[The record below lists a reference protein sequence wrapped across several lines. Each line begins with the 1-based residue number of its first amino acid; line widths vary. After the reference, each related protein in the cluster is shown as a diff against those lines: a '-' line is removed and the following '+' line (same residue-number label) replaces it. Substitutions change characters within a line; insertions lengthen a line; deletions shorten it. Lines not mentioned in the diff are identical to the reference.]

1 MKAVTLTGIRTL
13 ELIEE
18 PKPEIVK
25 ADDVLIKVK
34 VVGVCGSDIHYF
46 ESGRIGTQVVEYPF
60 KVGHELA
67 GVVEAVGSDV
77 TRVKV
82 GDEVAV
88 EPAVVCHECDQCKS
102 GRENTCRNNK
112 FLGCPGQIEGCMCEY
127 IVMPEENCFPT
138 HGQLTLDQAALCEPL
153 PIGIYALNRAGV
165 KPTDK
170 IAILG
175 GGPIGLCV
183 MIAGKAMGIT
193 DIFMTE
199 KIPERIEVAKRGG
212 ANWVE
217 NPDMTDVVKECHSH
231 FEFGV
236 DVAIECA
243 GKQETLD
250 DGIDMLKPG
259 GKLIVVGIPTEER
272 VSFVADRYRR
282 KEVTIFNIRRQNHC
296 VQSAIDLIAKGNVDV
311 DFMITHHFTLE
322 QSQEAYDMVCD
333 YKDGAVKA
341 MITFD

>member
-1 MKAVTLTGIRTL
+1 MKAVTLTGIRKL
-13 ELIEE
+13 EMIDI
-18 PKPEIVK
+18 PKPEIIK
-25 ADDVLIKVK
+25 PDDVLIKVRSI
-34 VVGVCGSDIHYF
+34 GVCGSDIHYF
-46 ESGRIGTQVVEYPF
+46 ESGRIGSQVVQYPF
-60 KVGHELA
+60 MVGHELA
-67 GVVEAVGSDV
+67 GVVEAIGSSV
-77 TRVKV
+77 TNLKV
-82 GDEVAV
+82 GEEVAV

-127 IVMPEENCFPT
+127 IVMPAENCFPT
-138 HGQLTLDQAALCEPL
+138 HGKLTLDQAALCEPL

-175 GGPIGLCV
+175 AGPIGLCV
-183 MIAGKAMGIT
+183 LIAAKAMGIT
-193 DIFMTE
+193 DIIMTE
-199 KIPERIEVAKRGG
+199 KIPERIAVAKKGG
-212 ANWVE
+212 ADWVE
-217 NPDMTDVVKECHSH
+217 NPDTTDVIAACHEH
-231 FEFGV
+231 FEHGV

-259 GKLIVVGIPTEER
+259 GKLIVVGIPTEDR
-272 VSFVADRYRR
+272 VSFQADQYRR
-282 KEVTIFNIRRQNHC
+282 KEVTIYNIRRQNHC
-296 VQSAIDLIAKGNVDV
+296 VQPAIDIIAKGDIDV
-311 DFMITHHFTLE
+311 DFMITHHFTLD
-322 QSQEAYDMVCD
+322 QSQEAFDMVCD